1 MSLSSPLVSQLSLS
15 FLFPWFSCVSPSP
28 LVSQMCTPPP
38 VSHFFL
44 CLWVSLCLS
53 PLPGVLGI
61 YLSTP
66 TMVSMYLPYLLS
78 RLFPPCPICLCVCV
92 SLLCV
97 CLGNVYAD
105 VPVYLCLH
113 NKLVMSCHDMFVT
126 AFLYNV
132 FLVCLPV
139 CAFLSVRDRM
149 CLCVWLCLLVCLS
162 VQAYGISMPGCFWL
176 CLFRICVRVC
186 LCSQCCRCAPL
197 HVMDFVRTLDE

>member
-15 FLFPWFSCVSPSP
+15 FLSLWFSCVSPSP

-44 CLWVSLCLS
+44 CLWVSLSLS
-53 PLPGVLGI
+53 HLPGVLDI
-61 YLSTP
+61 YLSTL
-66 TMVSMYLPYLLS
+66 TMVSIYLPYLLS

-97 CLGNVYAD
+97 CVW
-105 VPVYLCLH
+105 
-113 NKLVMSCHDMFVT
+113 VMSMLMCLSTCVCITNLSCPVMTCLLLLFFIMS
-126 AFLYNV
+126 FLCV
-132 FLVCLPV
+132 S
-139 CAFLSVRDRM
+139 LSVRDRM
-149 CLCVWLCLLVCLS
+149 CLCVWLCLLVCLF

-186 LCSQCCRCAPL
+186 LCSQCCRCTPL